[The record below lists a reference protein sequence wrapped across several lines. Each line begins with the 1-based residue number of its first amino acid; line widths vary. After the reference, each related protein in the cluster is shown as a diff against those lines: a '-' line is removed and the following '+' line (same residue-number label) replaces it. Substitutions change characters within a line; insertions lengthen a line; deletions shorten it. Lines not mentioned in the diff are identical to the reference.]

1 MATQKIGDLSIPVG
15 HYDDP
20 VKKDNVTGKPLKRF
34 RYRRIGTLMR
44 TTHSDNSGQFWVKIN
59 GEALADGLLVLAL
72 RAKGKAGDDAVIAT
86 VFEDRDAGP
95 PPAGATPGA
104 DPEPELDEDGGPF

>member
-1 MATQKIGDLSIPVG
+1 MATQKVGNLSIPVG

-20 VKKDNVTGKPLKRF
+20 VKKDSVTGKPLKRF

-72 RAKGKAGDDAVIAT
+72 RAKGKSGDDTVIAT
-86 VFEDRDAGP
+86 VFEERDEAP
-95 PPAGATPGA
+95 SAATPAA
-104 DPEPELDEDGGPF
+104 DPEPEVDEDGVPF